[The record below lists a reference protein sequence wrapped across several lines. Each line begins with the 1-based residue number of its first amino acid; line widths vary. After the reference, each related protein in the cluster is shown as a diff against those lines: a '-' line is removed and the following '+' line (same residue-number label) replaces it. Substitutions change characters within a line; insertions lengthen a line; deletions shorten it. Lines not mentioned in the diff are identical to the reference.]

1 MGTQS
6 SLQTLLSHFVSRG
19 PEFGL
24 HFNLSKC
31 KIFWPSGDASFP
43 DFPPDIKRV
52 GGLELLGSALW
63 GPDTFFTEFLTSRID
78 KVTSVQEK
86 LVLLEDPQ
94 VELHLL
100 CSCLGSCEIVYLL

>member
-1 MGTQS
+1 LDDGTFVGNQS

-24 HFNLSKC
+24 HLNLSKC
-31 KIFWPSGDASFP
+31 EIFWPTGDASFP

-63 GPDTFFTEFLTSRID
+63 GPDAF
-78 KVTSVQEK
+78 SV
-86 LVLLEDPQ
+86 
-94 VELHLL
+94 
-100 CSCLGSCEIVYLL
+100 SF